1 MPDKNDDAER
11 FGGPGSSHQ
20 DREHP
25 GKNKQ
30 ETGHKKGG
38 APSGTAPSPGSPTN
52 TRDSRVSG
60 GGGERDS
67 HHTHTDRRS

>member
-1 MPDKNDDAER
+1 MAANEHTGR

-25 GKNKQ
+25 GKNHQ
-30 ETGHKKGG
+30 PTGKKGG
-38 APSGTAPSPGSPTN
+38 GARAGTAPPPGAPTN
-52 TRDSRVSG
+52 PSNSRVSG
-60 GGGERDS
+60 GGGERDT

>member
-1 MPDKNDDAER
+1 MTKNGDTTER

-25 GKNKQ
+25 GKNHQ
-30 ETGHKKGG
+30 PTGKKHGG
-38 APSGTAPSPGSPTN
+38 PEAGSCPPAGEPTN
-52 TRDSRVSG
+52 TSQSRVSG
-60 GGGERDS
+60 GGGERDT

>member
-1 MPDKNDDAER
+1 MTAKSENTER

-25 GKNKQ
+25 GKNHQ
-30 ETGHKKGG
+30 PTGKKGG
-38 APSGTAPSPGSPTN
+38 GPKEGEGAMPGAPTN
-52 TRDSRVSG
+52 SPNSRLSG

-67 HHTHTDRRS
+67 HHTHTDKRS

>member
-1 MPDKNDDAER
+1 MTDKNEHAGR

-25 GKNKQ
+25 GKNHQ
-30 ETGHKKGG
+30 PTGKKGG
-38 APSGTAPSPGSPTN
+38 GDQAAAGPEPGEPTN
-52 TRDSRVSG
+52 PSRSRVSG
-60 GGGERDS
+60 GGGERDT